1 MIRNEHFE
9 TTLSGTTGNIT
20 SFLSNNNLGYAPDPQ
35 IVKSTYGKVLGMS
48 GSDSIYND
56 TID

>member
-20 SFLSNNNLGYAPDPQ
+20 SFLSNNNLGYAPDPY

-48 GSDSIYND
+48 GSDSI
-56 TID
+56 